1 MVAIELDKD
10 VRICLHK
17 SQVDEGTPAD
27 PCLQRL
33 NLRLRDHIVKEG
45 VSIADDAGKLW
56 SIENIP
62 IVTLKAVS
70 GWSITAPPFVLP
82 FLFLLVVGCILGPL
96 TFLFPLR
103 VGFIL
108 NPLSLLFLLRV
119 GFILGP
125 LSLPFLLRVGFILG
139 PLSFL
144 FPLWVGCILDPLS
157 VLFPLWVGCIIN
169 SLPLPLLL
177 WVVSILKE
185 ERLMNN

>member
-17 SQVDEGTPAD
+17 IQVNEGTPAD

-45 VSIADDAGKLW
+45 VSIADDASKLW

-62 IVTLKAVS
+62 IVSLKAVS

-108 NPLSLLFLLRV
+108 SPFSVLFLLRV
-119 GFILGP
+119 GFILG
-125 LSLPFLLRVGFILG
+125 
-139 PLSFL
+139 
-144 FPLWVGCILDPLS
+144 PLS

-177 WVVSILKE
+177 WVVSILKQ
-185 ERLMNN
+185 ERLMKNWHSWKMHPAHWKLWNQMGRIWITLLL